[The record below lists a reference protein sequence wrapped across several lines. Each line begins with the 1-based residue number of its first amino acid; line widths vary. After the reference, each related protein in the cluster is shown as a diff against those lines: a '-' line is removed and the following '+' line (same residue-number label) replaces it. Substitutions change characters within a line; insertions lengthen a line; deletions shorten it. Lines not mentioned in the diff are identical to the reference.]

1 MSDSNKPEYREDDA
15 WFSEAQLDHLAPAD
29 HFDRVHSPIPTQ
41 MVSNGEYMPIVQ
53 TDKQRQVEMR
63 IAELT
68 AQASKKLGKS
78 RRGFLASTG
87 GYAASFI
94 AMNEVFGRF
103 FDVRP
108 IEMLVP
114 DAYAE

>member
-1 MSDSNKPEYREDDA
+1 MANRKTMPDRKPETREEDS
-15 WFSEAQLDHLAPAD
+15 WFSNAQLGRVAPAD

-94 AMNEVFGRF
+94 AMNG
-103 FDVRP
+103 P
-108 IEMLVP
+108 WMKIPTGEM
-114 DAYAE
+114 AT